1 MFNEKK
7 HCVVAS
13 NQTFKSKSFHQ
24 LESPGSKKYLMPS
37 MAPSNVQARIKMKIN
52 MMYGRMAKT

>member
-13 NQTFKSKSFHQ
+13 NHTFKSKSFHQ

-37 MAPSNVQARIKMKIN
+37 MAPSNVQARIKMKIK
-52 MMYGRMAKT
+52 MM